1 MKKLWMVS
9 ATVLLAACSGG
20 PGSSDVEKALTAHFK
35 EVTGTTMTFER
46 LKVGECVR
54 GDSPGYACS
63 VTGNARY
70 QLGTRTEQ
78 QQLIGTFVIDKVDG
92 TWTVVDRR

>member
-1 MKKLWMVS
+1 MKKLGTLS
-9 ATVLLAACSGG
+9 ATALLVACSGG
-20 PGSSDVEKALTAHFK
+20 PGSGDVEKALTAYFK
-35 EVTGTTMTFER
+35 EATGTTMTFER

-54 GDSPGYACS
+54 GSVPGYACS
-63 VTGNARY
+63 VTGSARY
-70 QLGTRTEQ
+70 QLGTRIEK